1 MDNMQSEKCC
11 ICNEITGRKGT
22 DIDSL
27 YCYYDGCEQGP
38 FCEKCFD
45 KHIEKEENFLKELI
59 FAENEKSLSLIRFL

>member
-38 FCEKCFD
+38 FCEECFD
-45 KHIEKEENFLKELI
+45 KHIEKEKKF
-59 FAENEKSLSLIRFL
+59 EKN